1 MGFTRDFVPSIGR
14 LGDSDNVFYG
24 VGFCGEGVVMTQLAG
39 MILAR
44 LAAGEEDSLT
54 RLPIVGKQMPW
65 IGPEPLRSL
74 AVRLTEW
81 ALVALGSNPVR

>member
-1 MGFTRDFVPSIGR
+1 
-14 LGDSDNVFYG
+14 
-24 VGFCGEGVVMTQLAG
+24 
-39 MILAR
+39 
-44 LAAGEEDSLT
+44 
-54 RLPIVGKQMPW
+54 MPW